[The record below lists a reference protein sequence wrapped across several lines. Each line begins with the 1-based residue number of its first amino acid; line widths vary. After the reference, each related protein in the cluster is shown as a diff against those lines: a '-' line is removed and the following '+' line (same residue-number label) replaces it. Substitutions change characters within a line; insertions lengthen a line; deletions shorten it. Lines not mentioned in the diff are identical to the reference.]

1 MNKYRLKDKYRLL
14 IIKVLIVAS
23 FIWIVSTFISDFG
36 LVDRLNECLQEYDRN
51 YCEMNV
57 K

>member
-1 MNKYRLKDKYRLL
+1 MKKIRLKDKYRLL

-23 FIWIVSTFISDFG
+23 FMWLVSTFISNFG
-36 LVDRLNECLQEYDRN
+36 VVDKLNECLQGHNRN